1 MNANFPTA
9 IVKVDKS
16 EIISH
21 FSSLTQVVD
30 IDGLTDAVLFTY
42 MRAGLRLSVQ
52 VLSPYCQSF
61 IERFKKAKK
70 EKKDFHGFTDFN
82 RAAERLTGYS
92 GRQVRN
98 LAAGT
103 PTPPKKAVAKRLTE
117 AEKITRDEARKLQE
131 EQDIAEAQRQAAR
144 NRSNAESQAA
154 QMEIVSPVS
163 AISVVRISQQEVNEL
178 KDFKKVHASDVKAL
192 EAEIT
197 KLKGSVRTLTV
208 AYAKLRKDAIA
219 LATIGALVYRG
230 KKNIDTVHDRSEKF
244 LQKHGEMV
252 GGAL

>member
-1 MNANFPTA
+1 MNANFPSA
-9 IVKVDKS
+9 IVKVEKS

-52 VLSPYCQSF
+52 ILSPFCQSF

-154 QMEIVSPVS
+154 QRETASPVS
-163 AISVVRISQQEVNEL
+163 AIAVVGISQQDVNEL
-178 KDFKKVHASDVKAL
+178 KDFKKVHASEVKAL
-192 EAEIT
+192 EGEIT
-197 KLKGSVRTLTV
+197 KLKGSVQTLTV
-208 AYAKLRKDAIA
+208 AHAKLRKDAIA
-219 LATIGALVYRG
+219 LATLGTSIR
-230 KKNIDTVHDRSEKF
+230 KSTKMHDRSERF
-244 LQKHGEMV
+244 LQKHGETV

>member
-1 MNANFPTA
+1 MNANFPSA

-52 VLSPYCQSF
+52 ILSPFCQSF

-70 EKKDFHGFTDFN
+70 EKQDFHGFTDFN

-103 PTPPKKAVAKRLTE
+103 PTPPKKAVANRLTE
-117 AEKITRDEARKLQE
+117 AEKITRDETRKLQE

-154 QMEIVSPVS
+154 QKKTVSPVS

-178 KDFKKVHASDVKAL
+178 KDFKKIHSSEVQAL
-192 EAEIT
+192 ETEIT
-197 KLKGSVRTLTV
+197 KLKGSVQKLTV
-208 AYAKLRKDAIA
+208 AYEALRSDAVR
-219 LATIGALVYRG
+219 LATAGTKVTNAKSLVARAQ
-230 KKNIDTVHDRSEKF
+230 TF
-244 LQKHGEMV
+244 LKKHGETV
-252 GGAL
+252 AD

>member
-21 FSSLTQVVD
+21 FSSLTKVVD

-52 VLSPYCQSF
+52 ILSPFCQSF

-144 NRSNAESQAA
+144 NRSNAESQSA
-154 QMEIVSPVS
+154 QKEIVSPVS
-163 AISVVRISQQEVNEL
+163 AISVVRISQQEVIEL
-178 KDFKKVHASDVKAL
+178 KDFKKVHASEVKTL
-192 EAEIT
+192 EAKIE
-197 KLKGSVRTLTV
+197 KLNGRLQKLTV
-208 AYAKLRKDAIA
+208 AYETLRADAGS
-219 LATIGALVYRG
+219 LATLGRRVESTNANSLVL
-230 KKNIDTVHDRSEKF
+230 IHHRSEKF
-244 LQKHGEMV
+244 LTKY
-252 GGAL
+252 GGAE